1 MSMPYLISDN
11 IEWNNSPKQRNK
23 QEEMTMEMTAA
34 IQNKNGQIQWKR
46 LILQYEKN
54 QSLRGILFI
63 L

>member
-1 MSMPYLISDN
+1 
-11 IEWNNSPKQRNK
+11 
-23 QEEMTMEMTAA
+23 MEMTAA
-34 IQNKNGQIQWKR
+34 IQNENGQIQWKR